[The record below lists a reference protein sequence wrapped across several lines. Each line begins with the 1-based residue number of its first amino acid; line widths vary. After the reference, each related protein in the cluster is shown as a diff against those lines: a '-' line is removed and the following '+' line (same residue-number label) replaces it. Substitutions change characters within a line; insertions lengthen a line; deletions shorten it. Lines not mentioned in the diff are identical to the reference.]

1 MKQKMK
7 ASVELHKKG
16 FRLLKIIH
24 EIDRN
29 MLPRTILEAIINAFI
44 PYISLFLSA
53 EVIDLL
59 FEKEYKNAIL
69 TVFVMCGI
77 TLAAQLIV
85 AILQYYSGICR
96 NNLPTE
102 LQGKIREKAME
113 LDYTTMDDP
122 EIVSMIQNTEK
133 AAQYNGGMNW
143 VIFRYRALLQYSI
156 SAITAIGLTVQLCFS
171 LPKYGNSVFHVLANP
186 FVTIL
191 VLLLTWFIGKK
202 ITNRQSEVVNQLEN
216 EIAKEHYKVESGLS
230 YWSYEVLY
238 NVSYGQILRVGGL
251 SEMVLANTEKYID
264 ANLPVFEKMGTSTRK
279 SRIAE
284 GVETGLFSVA
294 AYLVVLI
301 KVLTEAITIGSFTKY
316 AGALLQ
322 LNEAITKMVWS
333 EAELKRLVDNL
344 IKLAD
349 FLELNNKMETGSIHI
364 EKRLDNHYEIEF
376 KDVGFCYPGSEK
388 FVLRHVNA
396 KITLKNKLAVV
407 GKNGAGKSTFIKL
420 LCRLYDPTEGVIT
433 LNGVDIRKYNY
444 KEYLSLFG
452 VVFQDFHLFN
462 YSIAQNV
469 ATSSNYDEEKV
480 MKCLEQAGILEF
492 VKELPKGLETVLE
505 KTEEDSIQLSG
516 GQSQKVSIARA
527 LYKDAPFVILDEPTA
542 ALDPISEAEIYE
554 RFDEMVE
561 DKTSVY
567 ISHRMSSC
575 RFCDEIL
582 VFEEGKICERGTHEE
597 LLARKGVYESLW
609 TAQAKYYNSY

>member
-7 ASVELHKKG
+7 ATIELHKKG
-16 FRLLKIIH
+16 FRLLRIIH
-24 EIDRN
+24 KIDRN
-29 MLPRTILEAIINAFI
+29 MLPRTILESIINAFI

-53 EVIDLL
+53 EVIDFL
-59 FEKEYKNAIL
+59 FKKEYKNAIL
-69 TVFVMCGI
+69 TVLIMCTAIFV
-77 TLAAQLIV
+77 AQLIV
-85 AILQYYSGICR
+85 AILQYYNGICR

-113 LDYTTMDDP
+113 LDYATMDNP
-122 EIVSMIQNTEK
+122 EIVSMIHNTEK
-133 AAQYNGGMNW
+133 AAQYNGGMNR
-143 VIFRYRALLQYSI
+143 VIFRYRALLQYSL
-156 SAITAIGLTVQLCFS
+156 SAITAVGLTVQLCLA
-171 LPKYGNSVFHVLANP
+171 LPTYGGGVAKAFANP
-186 FVTIL
+186 FITMI
-191 VLLLTWFIGKK
+191 VLLLTWLIGKK
-202 ITNRQSEVVNQLEN
+202 FTKQQSEVVNQLEN
-216 EIAKEHYKVESGLS
+216 EIAEEHYKAESGLS
-230 YWSYEVLY
+230 YWSYDVLF
-238 NVSYGQILRVGGL
+238 NVAYGQLLRVGGL
-251 SEMVLANTEKYID
+251 ADMVLANTEKYIN
-264 ANLPVFEKMGTSTRK
+264 ATLPVWEKMGISTRK

-284 GVETGLFSVA
+284 GTETGLFSVA
-294 AYLVVLI
+294 AYFVVLV

-316 AGALLQ
+316 SGALLQ
-322 LNEAITKMVWS
+322 LNEAITKIIWS

-344 IKLAD
+344 IKLSD
-349 FLELNNKMETGSIHI
+349 FLELENKMETGSIHI
-364 EKRLDNHYEIEF
+364 EKRLDNCYEIEF
-376 KDVGFCYPGSEK
+376 KNVGFCYPGSDE

-469 ATSSNYDEEKV
+469 ATSSLYDEAKV
-480 MKCLEQAGILEF
+480 RKCLEQAGILEF
-492 VKELPKGLETVLE
+492 VAELPKGMDTVLE
-505 KTEEDSIQLSG
+505 KTEEESINLSG

-554 RFDEMVE
+554 RFDDMVA

-582 VFEEGKICERGTHEE
+582 VFDKGRICERGTHEE
-597 LLARKGVYESLW
+597 LVAQKGLYESLW
-609 TAQAKYYNSY
+609 SAQAKYYA

>member
-7 ASVELHKKG
+7 ATVELHKKG
-16 FRLLKIIH
+16 FRLLRIIH

-29 MLPRTILEAIINAFI
+29 MLPRTILESIINAFI
-44 PYISLFLSA
+44 PYISLVLSA
-53 EVIDLL
+53 EIIDYL
-59 FEKEYKNAIL
+59 FKKEYKNAIL
-69 TVFVMCGI
+69 TVLIMCTATFV
-77 TLAAQLIV
+77 AQLVV
-85 AILQYYSGICR
+85 AILQYYNGICR

-102 LQGKIREKAME
+102 LQGRIREKAME
-113 LDYTTMDDP
+113 LDYATMDNP
-122 EIVSMIQNTEK
+122 EIVSMIHNTEK

-143 VIFRYRALLQYSI
+143 VIFRYRALLQYSL
-156 SAITAIGLTVQLCFS
+156 SAITAVGLTVQLCFA
-171 LPKYGNSVFHVLANP
+171 LPRYGGGVAKAFANP
-186 FVTIL
+186 FITMI
-191 VLLLTWFIGKK
+191 VLLLTWLIGKK
-202 ITNRQSEVVNQLEN
+202 FTKQQSEVVNQLEN
-216 EIAKEHYKVESGLS
+216 EIAEEHYKAESGLS
-230 YWSYEVLY
+230 YWSYEVLF
-238 NVSYGQILRVGGL
+238 NVAYGQLLRVGGL
-251 SEMVLANTEKYID
+251 ADMVLANTEKYIN
-264 ANLPVFEKMGTSTRK
+264 ATLPVWEKMGISTRK

-284 GVETGLFSVA
+284 GTETGLFSVA
-294 AYLVVLI
+294 AYFVVLV

-316 AGALLQ
+316 SGALLQ
-322 LNEAITKMVWS
+322 LNEAITKIIWS

-349 FLELNNKMETGSIHI
+349 FLELENKMETGSIHI
-364 EKRLDNHYEIEF
+364 EKRLDHCYEIEF
-376 KDVGFCYPGSEK
+376 KDVGFCYPGSDE
-388 FVLRHVNA
+388 FVLRHVNT

-433 LNGVDIRKYNY
+433 LNSVDIRKYNY

-469 ATSSNYDEEKV
+469 AASNEYDEEKV
-480 MKCLEQAGILEF
+480 IKCLEQAGIF
-492 VKELPKGLETVLE
+492 DFIKELPKGIETVIE
-505 KTEEDSIQLSG
+505 KAEEDSVNLSG
-516 GQSQKVSIARA
+516 GQAQKVSIGRA

-582 VFEEGKICERGTHEE
+582 VFDKGQICERGTHEE
-597 LLARKGVYESLW
+597 LVAKKGLYESLW
-609 TAQAKYYNSY
+609 MAQAQYYA